1 MSDITILRA
10 DLNNPSHQDSIV
22 EMTNEYARDP
32 MGGGADLKANVQA
45 GLASAMSGH
54 PTTVVLIAFDG
65 HKPVGIA
72 NCFLGFSTFAAKPL
86 LNVHDLA
93 VHPAYRGRGIGRKLL
108 ESAEDQAKRLG
119 CCKLTLEVLEKNEP
133 AKRLYSS
140 FGFDGAR
147 EEDERKLFLSK
158 PL

>member
-1 MSDITILRA
+1 
-10 DLNNPSHQDSIV
+10 
-22 EMTNEYARDP
+22 

-86 LNVHDLA
+86 LNVHD
-93 VHPAYRGRGIGRKLL
+93 
-108 ESAEDQAKRLG
+108 
-119 CCKLTLEVLEKNEP
+119 
-133 AKRLYSS
+133 
-140 FGFDGAR
+140 
-147 EEDERKLFLSK
+147 
-158 PL
+158 